1 MLEIPKGYYLSS
13 ISELKIDG
21 WLYRTE
27 GFKQTQLWSD
37 SLVKPFKDCID
48 YRRYFR
54 GMHKNKKF
62 FAKQYLEP
70 AHPFESI
77 EDSVEYHFQNL
88 LFLKDTGCTPKPLF
102 LTHDT
107 VGMEYI
113 EGRTIKNLVL
123 ENKLTIEL
131 ARKIVDSLETNG
143 KAIIRDLGSM
153 GRRYD
158 CSDNNILVREH
169 CFSDGEIVF
178 IDFDPAIKGNAIN
191 NVIKKIW
198 SLAR

>member
-27 GFKQTQLWSD
+27 GSNQTQLWSD
-37 SLVKPFKDCID
+37 SPIKPFEDCID

-62 FAKQYLEP
+62 FAKQYLKP
-70 AHPFESI
+70 THPFESI
-77 EDSVEYHFQNL
+77 KDSVEYHFQNL
-88 LFLKDTGCTPKPLF
+88 LFLKNAGCTPKPLF

-107 VGMEYI
+107 IGMEYI
-113 EGRTIKNLVL
+113 EGKTIKNLVL
-123 ENKLTIEL
+123 ENKFTIEL
-131 ARKIVDSLETNG
+131 ARKIMDSLKTNG

-153 GRRYD
+153 RRRYD
-158 CSDNNILVREH
+158 CSYNNILVREH
-169 CFSDGEIVF
+169 CSNDGEIVF
-178 IDFDPAIKGNAIN
+178 IDFDPAIKPKPIDSI
-191 NVIKKIW
+191 IKEIW